1 MGKIYLVT
9 GGTGHLG
16 SMLVRALND
25 RGQTVRVLCMPNDRT
40 PLPSAV
46 QRVTGNICDRA
57 SLADFFD
64 TAGYTSATLI
74 HCAAIVTIATRYN
87 PAVWATNVTGTKN
100 LLAWC
105 FDRQIDRM
113 IYVSSVHAIP
123 ERPAPAAIG
132 ETDQFAPEQVVGQYA
147 KSKAAATALVL
158 AAAKAGLNVSV
169 VHPSGILGIG
179 DLNRT
184 SPMNRIVE
192 AVARGRL
199 RIGLHGGYD
208 FVDVRDVVQGI
219 LACETRGRQG
229 HCYILSGCYQ
239 TVREIM
245 TQVCRAVKRRPPRL
259 YLPAG
264 PAARIARIGE
274 RVTEWFKRKPFFT
287 PYAVWTLQTNA
298 LFSRDKAWRELAYQ
312 PRPFAETIRDV
323 LTERLQPRRVRRSRR
338 PRTWR
343 WRRVSSA
350 MV

>member
-1 MGKIYLVT
+1 MDKLYLVT

-16 SMLVRALND
+16 SMLVHALKD
-25 RGQTVRVLCMPNDRT
+25 SGQTVRVLCMPNDKT
-40 PLPSAV
+40 ALPPGV
-46 QRVTGNICDRA
+46 QRAPGDICDKA
-57 SLADFFD
+57 SLAGFFD
-64 TAGYTSATLI
+64 TGGYTSVTLI

-87 PAVWATNVTGTKN
+87 PAVWATNVTGTQN
-100 LLAWC
+100 LLSWC
-105 FDRQIDRM
+105 FERQIDRV

-123 ERPAPAAIG
+123 EQPAPAAIA
-132 ETDQFAPEQVVGQYA
+132 ETEDFAPDQVVGQYA

-158 AAAKAGLNVSV
+158 DAAKAGLNISV

-219 LACETRGRQG
+219 LACETRGRRG

-239 TVREIM
+239 TVRDVM
-245 TQVCRAVKRRPPRL
+245 TQVCRTVKRRPPRV

-264 PAARIARIGE
+264 FAARIAEIGE
-274 RVTEWFKRKPFFT
+274 RVTERFRRKPFFT

-298 LFSRDKAWRELAYQ
+298 VFSRDKAWRELSYQ
-312 PRPFAETIRDV
+312 PRPFTETIRDV
-323 LTERLQPRRVRRSRR
+323 LEERLQPRRGRKVRRTLS
-338 PRTWR
+338 WR